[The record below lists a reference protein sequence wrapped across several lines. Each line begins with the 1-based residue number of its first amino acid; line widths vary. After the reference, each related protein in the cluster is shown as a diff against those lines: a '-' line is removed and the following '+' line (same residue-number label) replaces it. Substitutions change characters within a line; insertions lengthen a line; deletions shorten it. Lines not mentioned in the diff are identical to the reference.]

1 MKIDFKFDLCI
12 DSAIL
17 IDYVSQN
24 SGWKWDDVCDMER
37 EYRHSGEFETS
48 DAYPLI
54 ELGEEDVTTFQYW
67 VEKFIEDY
75 KEEIKD
81 KTVYSLFI
89 NY

>member
-24 SGWKWDDVCDMER
+24 AGWDWDDVCDMEK
-37 EYRHSGEFETS
+37 EYRYLDRFETHI
-48 DAYPLI
+48 AYPLV
-54 ELGEEDVTTFQYW
+54 ELGEKDITTFQYW

-75 KEEIKD
+75 KEEIGD

>member
-24 SGWKWDDVCDMER
+24 SGLDWDDVCDMEYK
-37 EYRHSGEFETS
+37 YRHSDSFETS
-48 DAYPLI
+48 IAYPLI
-54 ELGEEDVTTFQYW
+54 ELGETDVTKFQYW

-75 KEEIKD
+75 KEQIGD

>member
-1 MKIDFKFDLCI
+1 MKINFEFDLCI
-12 DSAIL
+12 DNSIL

-24 SGWKWDDVCDMER
+24 SGWDWDDVCDMEKD
-37 EYRHSGEFETS
+37 YRHSDMFETPI
-48 DAYPLI
+48 AYPLI
-54 ELGEEDVTTFQYW
+54 ELGEKDVTTFQYW

-75 KEEIKD
+75 KEEIGN